1 MNLRRL
7 LPSGEIPKEILR
19 DLSSVFEGER
29 LFKEQN
35 YAQAVIKYKQAIK
48 HFPVGSGGRFMI
60 YNKLGITYEKQGQ
73 SDRAIAIYERGAKEG
88 TTTPFTYQRL
98 AILYLSYSNHKKA
111 AGYCNKGLKCL
122 KDAKTNFF
130 QEMYFQIILRKL
142 RYKARYLDRDIG
154 RD

>member
-35 YAQAVIKYKQAIK
+35 YAQAVIKYKQALQ
-48 HFPVGSGGRFMI
+48 HFSVGSGGRFMI
-60 YNKLGITYEKQGQ
+60 YNKLGITYEKQGR

-98 AILYLSYSNHKKA
+98 AILYLNQNNHKKA
-111 AGYCNKGLKCL
+111 SVYCNKGLKCL
-122 KDAKTNFF
+122 KAAKTNFF
-130 QEMYFQIILRKL
+130 QEIYFQIILRKL
-142 RYKARYLDRDIG
+142 RHKATHPDRG
-154 RD
+154 MRRD